1 MVSSKNNNKYY
12 EMTEKDGEIH
22 IVYGRV
28 GATGIAIKASLSE
41 WDSLVRSKMKKGYV
55 DMTNLGSDM
64 TNAGDDIYLENS
76 SPDVKSLISELNNFS
91 NISIVSNYNVGVG
104 SVTKEQLDSAQSI
117 LDELYKVNE
126 NFKNDED
133 FLNSFN
139 EKLLKLYAVIPR
151 KMKKVQDYLI
161 NDKSNKDSA
170 ASLLDDQQEILDVM
184 ATQVKITKHDQ
195 SDQPDFL
202 KKNGLVVEDASQDE
216 IKLLKK
222 MMCSDSHL
230 FYRAFRVTNNQTQTL
245 FDNFVQKK
253 RNQKRELFWHGSKNA
268 NFLSIMI
275 NGLQLRPAANGRMF
289 GHGNYFGKFLFHYWP
304 ISITKKADK
313 FKKSLG
319 YTSFTG
325 SYWAGG
331 SSDKAYLAV
340 FDVHVGKQL
349 EVTNWDHTLSD
360 FTEESLTNYN
370 GQDYDSLFAKAKNG
384 FLLNNEFIVYNSA
397 QCTIKF
403 MVEIKQ

>member
-1 MVSSKNNNKYY
+1 MSMMKRVNNFSSTIHPIRSFSSSVKNFTNTAGRYCKLIMVSSKNNNKYY

-222 MMCSDSHL
+222 MMGSDSHL

-245 FDNFVQKK
+245 FDNFVQRK

-289 GHGNYFGKFLFHYWP
+289 GHGNYFEQEEIQVQLT
-304 ISITKKADK
+304 IITRTTHTITQRQHITRDK
-313 FKKSLG
+313 SVIHLHLL
-319 YTSFTG
+319 T
-325 SYWAGG
+325 
-331 SSDKAYLAV
+331 AV
-340 FDVHVGKQL
+340 QI
-349 EVTNWDHTLSD
+349 T
-360 FTEESLTNYN
+360 
-370 GQDYDSLFAKAKNG
+370 
-384 FLLNNEFIVYNSA
+384 
-397 QCTIKF
+397 
-403 MVEIKQ
+403 

>member
-1 MVSSKNNNKYY
+1 MSMMKRVNNFSSTIHPIRSFSSSVKNFTNTAGRYCKLIMVSSKNNNKYY

-161 NDKSNKDSA
+161 NDKSNKESA

-216 IKLLKK
+216 IKLL
-222 MMCSDSHL
+222 
-230 FYRAFRVTNNQTQTL
+230 RR
-245 FDNFVQKK
+245 
-253 RNQKRELFWHGSKNA
+253 
-268 NFLSIMI
+268 
-275 NGLQLRPAANGRMF
+275 
-289 GHGNYFGKFLFHYWP
+289 
-304 ISITKKADK
+304 
-313 FKKSLG
+313 
-319 YTSFTG
+319 
-325 SYWAGG
+325 
-331 SSDKAYLAV
+331 
-340 FDVHVGKQL
+340 
-349 EVTNWDHTLSD
+349 
-360 FTEESLTNYN
+360 
-370 GQDYDSLFAKAKNG
+370 
-384 FLLNNEFIVYNSA
+384 
-397 QCTIKF
+397 
-403 MVEIKQ
+403 